1 MMYFNPRGIFI
12 GCLVALVCLPLLAV
26 AQQDP
31 GCCVNRVGD
40 VNGLDG
46 DEPTLGD
53 IMYLVNFLYI
63 NPAVVPPC
71 IAEADVNQSGGIVPV
86 LTDITLADIMVLV
99 DYLFVSGSSAG
110 LAECLVHSSEPY
122 GYVVS
127 LGRCKELND
136 PPLTPDE
143 AGFSCVQYDYD
154 GQGALSLI
162 HQNAGM
168 NCCPVPTLT
177 VLVEGSTITITEVD
191 SGLCD
196 CNCLYDIVYRV
207 DNLAPGPYRI
217 IVNEAIPNQGDP
229 LDFVADLVQSPSGV
243 FCVGRSEYPWGGG
256 VAGVVTGHSGCKTHG
271 AAAAAVATS
280 TDMTCVTYEYDGSGV
295 LTLKHENAGF
305 NCCPEYLTA
314 DFEFDGSTITITER
328 EVLDQGGC
336 LCLCLF
342 DLNMAILNLPPGQYR
357 MVIIEPYLSG
367 NDQPIDF
374 MVDLETAPSG
384 MHCLERTEY
393 PWGALIQATGALV
406 SRTDCKSSGGEA
418 LADSIPSDQS
428 CLVYE
433 YDGSGTLAFTHANA
447 GFNCCPTALSAWFSF
462 ENDIIRVHEVEDLSG
477 GGCHCLCLYDL
488 HFEVMNVPPGVYTV
502 EIVEPYL
509 GEGETP
515 LIVTLD
521 LTAAGSG
528 TRCVE
533 RLVYP
538 WGQ

>member
-1 MMYFNPRGIFI
+1 MKRSLSHTMSP
-12 GCLVALVCLPLLAV
+12 LVIALWLCLPLTAV
-26 AQQDP
+26 AQGDP

-40 VNGLDG
+40 VNGTGG

-53 IMYLVNFLYI
+53 IMQLVGFLFVD
-63 NPAVVPPC
+63 PQTPMPC
-71 IAEADVNQSGGIVPV
+71 LTEADVNRSGGDTPT
-86 LTDITLADIMVLV
+86 LEDITLADVMMLV
-99 DYLFVSGSSAG
+99 DYLFITGSSAG
-110 LAECLVHSSEPY
+110 LAECLGQSSDPF

-127 LGRCKELND
+127 TGSCKLSD
-136 PPLTPDE
+136 
-143 AGFSCVQYDYD
+143 GFD
-154 GQGALSLI
+154 LSP
-162 HQNAGM
+162 NAGM
-168 NCCPVPTLT
+168 TCIRYEYDGAGTLSLVHLNAGLNCCPVPTLM
-177 VLVEGSTITITEVD
+177 VVVDGSTISITETD
-191 SGLCD
+191 AGLCD
-196 CNCLYDIVYRV
+196 CNCLYDIE
-207 DNLAPGPYRI
+207 YRI
-217 IVNEAIPNQGDP
+217 ENLPPASYRIVVSEALPSSGDP
-229 LDFVADLVQSPSGV
+229 LDFVSDLTQTPAGL
-243 FCVGRSEYPWGGG
+243 FCVGRTEYPWNGGS
-256 VAGVVTGHSGCKTHG
+256 AGIVTSHSGCTSHG
-271 AAAAAVATS
+271 GTAAGEVSA
-280 TDMTCVTYEYDGSGV
+280 DMTCVTYEYDGSGT

-342 DLNMAILNLPPGQYR
+342 DMNMAILNLPPGQYR
-357 MVIIEPYLSG
+357 MVINEPYLSG

-374 MVDLETAPSG
+374 MLDLDSATSG
-384 MHCLERTEY
+384 MYCLERTQY

-502 EIVEPYL
+502 EMVEPYL